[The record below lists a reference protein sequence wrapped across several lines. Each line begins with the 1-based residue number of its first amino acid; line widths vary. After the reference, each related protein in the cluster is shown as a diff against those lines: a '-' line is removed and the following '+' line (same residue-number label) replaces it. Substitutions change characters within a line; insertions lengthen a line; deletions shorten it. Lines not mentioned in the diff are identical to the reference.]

1 MIKKRVDPITNK
13 HGGFFS
19 KLDPMWHL
27 TSLLS
32 RPRSV
37 LSLQT
42 NKRIKRKKMGARLA

>member
-42 NKRIKRKKMGARLA
+42 GPKRKKMGARLA